1 MPDIDKDNTHVE
13 ELVKEL
19 TIDEA
24 LEEVREIKEDI
35 EADVNVGDILEKLR
49 RLNLR

>member
-1 MPDIDKDNTHVE
+1 MTDIDKDNTHVE
-13 ELVKEL
+13 ELIKEL
-19 TIDEA
+19 EEMR
-24 LEEVREIKEDI
+24 LEGKEIKEDI